1 MKKMTAYLAIFLLT
15 MSMAFAASVSRSL
28 PGRAD
33 PNSELT
39 VKLQISGADSS
50 GLLTLEEVLP
60 EGMTV
65 KDWTISGAKEE
76 KSAIS
81 TRIVDNRYGW
91 SFTPSGSSATIEYTI
106 DLGSSDASFGSLVFF
121 DKAGQG
127 NIAAQTLRVAA
138 VTCGDGTCEGGENS
152 DNCEADCPKAAPP
165 AEPTPTEEPKP
176 IEAPSKTS
184 WPGWATFL
192 VIVVVGLVVY
202 FVFVKKKKE

>member
-15 MSMAFAASVSRSL
+15 MSMTFAASVSRSL

-60 EGMTV
+60 DGILV

-91 SFTPSGSSATIEYTI
+91 SFTPSGSSATVEYTI
-106 DLGSSDASFGSLVFF
+106 DLGSSDVSFGQLVFF

-127 NIAAQTLRVAA
+127 NVAAQTLRVAA

-165 AEPTPTEEPKP
+165 APVEEPKP

>member
-1 MKKMTAYLAIFLLT
+1 MKKTTAYLTIFLLT

-50 GLLTLEEVLP
+50 GLLALEEVLP
-60 EGMTV
+60 EGIAV
-65 KDWTISGAKEE
+65 KEWSVSGAKED
-76 KSAIS
+76 KSAIT
-81 TRIVDNRYGW
+81 TRVVDNRYAW
-91 SFTPSGSSATIEYTI
+91 EFTPSGSSATVEYTI
-106 DLGSSDASFGSLVFF
+106 DLGSSDVSFGQLVFF

-127 NIAAQTLRVAA
+127 KVDGQTLRVAEI
-138 VTCGDGTCEGGENS
+138 TCGDGTCEGSENT

-165 AEPTPTEEPKP
+165 VEEPKP

-192 VIVVVGLVVY
+192 VVVVAGLIIY